1 MKMKIACFG
10 VRDYE
15 ISYFNDLAR
24 KYDYEVDLFPQFL
37 NQRIKRLNLLLFLR
51 PGDFRR

>member
-15 ISYFNDLAR
+15 ISYFNDLAK

-37 NQRIKRLNLLLFLR
+37 NN
-51 PGDFRR
+51 